1 MPKALEETIRIPRSF
16 ADVEVR
22 KDTVNEAERTVE
34 VVWTTEHP
42 VRRRTW
48 NEGDY
53 MEVLACDPK
62 AIRMDRFRGGMSL
75 LDSHDNW
82 SMANRL
88 GTIVPESVRIEGKK
102 GYATVKFSRSGLGD
116 TLFQDLLDGH
126 PIPISV
132 GYRIHKFE
140 KAEGSD
146 KALPTLRATDWE
158 PLEISAV
165 PIPADPNAYTRSDD
179 ERRREDSYEV
189 VLIRQAD
196 DEVQEPVR
204 EAAPTKETPMNKRA
218 AAKTLKGKE
227 LEVLALGAGL
237 VRNENETDDAL
248 SKRLLEA
255 YDEEDRVRAEGEAAA
270 QRAAE
275 LTQQAQ
281 QTQQTQSRNEQ
292 TQPVNGLTTA
302 DVDTAVRAAQER
314 ERKRASEISSL
325 AREAGVSETE
335 DFVRT
340 AISTGQDTDAFR
352 AALLDHL
359 IKRENT
365 APTFPISSTRGMRDA
380 QETTRGLMV
389 NAIMHRSALT
399 QTLIAGAEL
408 YRSMSLV
415 DIGRELLMQR
425 GENWRGAP
433 VDIVKR
439 SLHSTS
445 DFPII
450 LGEITRQTMMNAYT
464 LEQEQNTFQLIA
476 SRNVMPDLREVKV
489 LEMGN
494 GPELEELTEKGEYR
508 RGTIKESQEGFS
520 IRHFGKIIGL
530 TEAMI
535 INDQLGAFANVIANW
550 GRVVARL
557 EGNIVWSVVL
567 DNMKL
572 KSDQLELFHA
582 SRGNL
587 VAGTALTEAA
597 LVAGR
602 VAFRKMKD
610 IDGQQ
615 ISIAPTYLFV
625 GTDNEVPAQKLIQ
638 GITSPTT
645 PDQVVPQAVKSLQP
659 VYESRIDRKSSKAW
673 YLFATPQQ
681 TLGRGLQ
688 YSYLSGYE
696 APRTMERYGFE
707 YDGVEYRLDHYF
719 GAGLTDYRFGYSNP
733 GN

>member
-42 VRRRTW
+42 VRRYSW
-48 NEGDY
+48 DEGYY
-53 MEVLACDPK
+53 MEVLSCDPK
-62 AIRMDRFRGGMSL
+62 AIRMDRFRSGMSL

-88 GTIVPESVRIEGKK
+88 GTVIPESVRIEGKK
-102 GYATVKFSRSGLGD
+102 GYATVKFSRSELAE

-165 PIPADPNAYTRSDD
+165 PIPADPNAYSRSDSD
-179 ERRREDSYEV
+179 RKRDDSYEV
-189 VLIRQAD
+189 VLIRQD
-196 DEVQEPVR
+196 DSEDDNPSAKR
-204 EAAPTKETPMNKRA
+204 HTKETPMNKRE

-227 LEVLALGAGL
+227 LEFLALGAGL
-237 VRNENETDDAL
+237 VRNENETDEQL

-255 YDEEDRVRAEGEAAA
+255 YDVEDRVRAEAEAAS
-270 QRAAE
+270 QRS
-275 LTQQAQ
+275 AQ
-281 QTQQTQSRNEQ
+281 QTQQNEQ
-292 TQPVNGLTTA
+292 TRTEQTAPAAGLTTA
-302 DVDTAVRAAQER
+302 DVDAAVRAAQER

-340 AISTGQDTDAFR
+340 AISTGQETDAFR

-380 QETTRGLMV
+380 RETTRGLMV
-389 NAIMHRSALT
+389 NALMHRSALVPK
-399 QTLIAGAEL
+399 LEDGARQ
-408 YRSMSLV
+408 YAAMSMV
-415 DIGRELLMQR
+415 DVARELLMQR
-425 GENWRGAP
+425 GEDWRGAP
-433 VDIVKR
+433 IEIVKR

-450 LGEITRQTMMNAYT
+450 LGEITRQVMMNAYT

-476 SRNVMPDLREVKV
+476 TRNVMTDLREVKV

-520 IRHFGKIIGL
+520 IRHFGKILGL

-572 KSDQLELFHA
+572 KSDQKELFHA
-582 SRGNL
+582 DHGNL
-587 VAGTALTEAA
+587 AAAGTALTEAE
-597 LVAGR
+597 LIKGR
-602 VAFRKMKD
+602 TAFRKQKD

-638 GITSPTT
+638 GITTPQTT
-645 PDQVVPQAVKSLQP
+645 DQVVPQAIRSLQP

-688 YSYLSGYE
+688 YSYLSGFE
-696 APRTMERYGFE
+696 TPRTMERYGFE
-707 YDGVEYRLDHYF
+707 YDGIEYRLDHYF
-719 GAGLTDYRFGYSNP
+719 GAGLTDYRFGYHNP

>member
-42 VRRRTW
+42 VRRYSW
-48 NEGDY
+48 DEGYY
-53 MEVLACDPK
+53 MEVLSCDPK
-62 AIRMDRFRGGMSL
+62 AIRMDRFRSGMSL

-88 GTIVPESVRIEGKK
+88 GTVVPESVRIEGKK
-102 GYATVKFSRSGLGD
+102 GYATVKFSRSELAE
-116 TLFQDLLDGH
+116 TIFQDLLDGH

-165 PIPADPNAYTRSDD
+165 PIPADPNAYSRSDSD
-179 ERRREDSYEV
+179 RKRDDSYEV
-189 VLIRQAD
+189 VLIRQD
-196 DEVQEPVR
+196 DSEDDNPSAMR
-204 EAAPTKETPMNKRA
+204 HTKETPMNKRE

-227 LEVLALGAGL
+227 LEFLALGAGL
-237 VRNENETDDAL
+237 VRNENETDEQL

-255 YDEEDRVRAEGEAAA
+255 YDAEDRARAEAEAAV
-270 QRAAE
+270 QRSA
-275 LTQQAQ
+275 QQAQ
-281 QTQQTQSRNEQ
+281 QTQQPQQVRTEQ
-292 TQPVNGLTTA
+292 TQPAAGLTSA
-302 DVDTAVRAAQER
+302 DVDVAVRAAQER
-314 ERKRASEISSL
+314 ERKRASEISGL

-340 AISTGQDTDAFR
+340 AISTGQEVDSFR

-359 IKRENT
+359 IKREAT

-389 NAIMHRSALT
+389 NAIMHRSSLT
-399 QTLIAGAEL
+399 PTLNAGAEL

-415 DIGRELLMQR
+415 DIARELLMQR

-433 VDIVKR
+433 VDVVKR

-508 RGTIKESQEGFS
+508 RGSIKESQEGFS

-572 KSDQLELFHA
+572 KSDQKELFHA
-582 SRGNL
+582 DHGNL
-587 VAGTALTEAA
+587 AAAGTALTEAE
-597 LVAGR
+597 LIKGR
-602 VAFRKMKD
+602 TAFRKQKD

-615 ISIAPTYLFV
+615 ISLSPTYLFV
-625 GTDNEVPAQKLIQ
+625 GTDNEVPAQKLVQ
-638 GITSPTT
+638 GVTSPNTT
-645 PDQVVPQAVKSLQP
+645 DQVVPQAIRSLQP

>member
-42 VRRRTW
+42 VRRYSW
-48 NEGDY
+48 DEGYY
-53 MEVLACDPK
+53 MEVLSCDPK
-62 AIRMDRFRGGMSL
+62 AIRMDRFRSGMSL

-88 GTIVPESVRIEGKK
+88 GTVIPESVRIEGKK
-102 GYATVKFSRSGLGD
+102 GYATVKFSRSELAE

-165 PIPADPNAYTRSDD
+165 PIPADPNAYSRSDSD
-179 ERRREDSYEV
+179 RKRDDSYEV
-189 VLIRQAD
+189 VLIRQD
-196 DEVQEPVR
+196 DSEDDNPSAKR
-204 EAAPTKETPMNKRA
+204 HTKETPMNKRE

-227 LEVLALGAGL
+227 LEFLALGAGL
-237 VRNENETDDAL
+237 VRNENETDEQL

-255 YDEEDRVRAEGEAAA
+255 YDAEDRVRAEAEAAS
-270 QRAAE
+270 QRS
-275 LTQQAQ
+275 AQ
-281 QTQQTQSRNEQ
+281 QTQQNEQTRNEQ
-292 TQPVNGLTTA
+292 TQPVAGLSAA
-302 DVDTAVRAAQER
+302 DVDAAVRAAQEN
-314 ERKRASEISSL
+314 ERKRADEICSL
-325 AREAGVSETE
+325 ARSANVAET
-335 DFVRT
+335 DDVVRT
-340 AISTGQDTDAFR
+340 AISKGHTMDQFR
-352 AALLDHL
+352 ADLVDHL
-359 IKRENT
+359 IKREEKS
-365 APTFPISSTRGMRDA
+365 PTFPISSTRGMRDA
-380 QETTRGLMV
+380 RETTRGLMV
-389 NAIMHRSALT
+389 NALMHRSALT
-399 QTLIAGAEL
+399 PKLEDGARQ
-408 YRSMSLV
+408 YAAMSMV
-415 DIGRELLMQR
+415 DVARELLMQR
-425 GENWRGAP
+425 GEDWRGAP
-433 VDIVKR
+433 IEIVKR

-450 LGEITRQTMMNAYT
+450 LGEITRQVMMNAYT

-476 SRNVMPDLREVKV
+476 TRNVMTDLREVKV

-494 GPELEELTEKGEYR
+494 GPELEELTEKGEYK

-520 IRHFGKIIGL
+520 IRHFGKILGL

-535 INDQLGAFANVIANW
+535 INDQLGAFAKVIANW

-572 KSDQLELFHA
+572 KSDQKELFHA
-582 SRGNL
+582 DHGNL
-587 VAGTALTEAA
+587 AAAGTALTEAE
-597 LVAGR
+597 LIKGR
-602 VAFRKMKD
+602 TAFRKQKD

-638 GITSPTT
+638 GITTPQTT
-645 PDQVVPQAVKSLQP
+645 DQVVPQAIRSLQP

-673 YLFATPQQ
+673 YLFATPEQ

-688 YSYLSGYE
+688 YSYLSGFE
-696 APRTMERYGFE
+696 TPRTMERYGFE
-707 YDGVEYRLDHYF
+707 YDGIEYRLDHYF
-719 GAGLTDYRFGYSNP
+719 GAGLTDYRFGYHNP